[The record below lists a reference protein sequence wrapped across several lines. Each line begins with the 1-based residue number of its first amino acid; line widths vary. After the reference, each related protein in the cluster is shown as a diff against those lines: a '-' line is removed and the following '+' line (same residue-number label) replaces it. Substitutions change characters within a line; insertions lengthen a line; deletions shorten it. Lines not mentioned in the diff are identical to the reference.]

1 MFEQESGGRKLNHA
15 GNLFMRQHFRSK
27 PKTPGSNCFEK
38 LELEIAK
45 DNQDAASFNWRFS
58 PGILETVEWI
68 NWKNVQWKLN

>member
-1 MFEQESGGRKLNHA
+1 
-15 GNLFMRQHFRSK
+15 MRQHFRSK

-68 NWKNVQWKLN
+68 N